1 MPRNFPSQRQQKDWS
16 AIGAATQD
24 FTADATALL
33 NSTSFL
39 TSQTVLRLMGE
50 ILVFPTA
57 APVAGDDATIT
68 IGVGI
73 VTADAAALGTT
84 AMPDP
89 QAEPNF
95 PWLWWKSI
103 PVGYNNA
110 SVTQGEAAAGASRVT
125 WESKAMRR
133 VKGGQAIAIIAQY
146 GDLSGTPPITVV
158 LGATRML
165 LGH

>member
-1 MPRNFPSQRQQKDWS
+1 
-16 AIGAATQD
+16 
-24 FTADATALL
+24 
-33 NSTSFL
+33 
-39 TSQTVLRLMGE
+39 MGE